1 MQNAL
6 LSEFVIKRVQKK
18 EQESHRLFKGESV
31 QNLGSALNLK
41 KKTEAQMEELRSPAD
56 YCFSECASKSNNGF
70 YSHLSANSTV
80 SSSSNLSKI
89 HTKLQR
95 DSDLN
100 RSGRVVPS
108 ETTNLY

>member
-1 MQNAL
+1 MRSVN
-6 LSEFVIKRVQKK
+6 EK
-18 EQESHRLFKGESV
+18 ESHRLFKGECV
-31 QNLGSALNLK
+31 QNLGNALNLK

-70 YSHLSANSTV
+70 YSHLSVNSTV

-95 DSDLN
+95 DSELN
-100 RSGRVVPS
+100 CSGRVVPS